1 MGREYSRF
9 VTCFPPAGVLL
20 AAMVAMSGCA
30 QTQSTSQAANP
41 PAAPAGVMNVAD
53 AAISGGDPSMA
64 LKVSQAALASNPQDL
79 DALYHEGAAYYA
91 MNRCMDAIAV
101 YKVALGLDTRSAEAE
116 VGIGRC
122 LLKRNA
128 VEAEQAFEA
137 AVRDDPNNATALN
150 DLGVARDLQGNH
162 AGAVDP
168 YQKALLLQ
176 PGTIA
181 TEVNI
186 GMSLALSGDG
196 DDALQYLGPLATSQ
210 DATPKIRQ
218 DYAAALV
225 AAGRD
230 TEARAV
236 LAVDLPPDG
245 VNQLMADFGAAI
257 AAGTPPAATASNGG
271 EMATPP
277 TTPTPAVPAP
287 VQAVPLANATTTQPP
302 ARLAVAQMPASQVGA
317 AGLPVQTEL
326 TPAAPTQA
334 APGPA
339 APGPAAP
346 PAVITPMITA
356 SAPDTGAMA
365 PASLPSASLAVPSQ
379 MPPPAVPSQVAP
391 PPGAQTTSDQGGAA
405 AGDTVVR

>member
-1 MGREYSRF
+1 MGRETSRL

-20 AAMVAMSGCA
+20 AASIVLGGCA
-30 QTQSTSQAANP
+30 QMQGAPQAANP
-41 PAAPAGVMNVAD
+41 PPQPSGVMNVAD
-53 AAISGGDPSMA
+53 AAISGGDPAMA

-101 YKVALGLDTRSAEAE
+101 YKVALGLDAHSAQAQ

-122 LLKRNA
+122 LLRRNA
-128 VEAEQAFEA
+128 VEAEQAFTA
-137 AVRDDPNNATALN
+137 AVQDDPNNAAALN
-150 DLGVARDLQGNH
+150 DLGVARDLEGNH
-162 AGAVDP
+162 AGAVEP

-176 PGTIA
+176 PGTVA

-245 VNQLMADFGAAI
+245 VNQLMADFSAAI
-257 AAGTPPAATASNGG
+257 AAGTPPAATASTAAP
-271 EMATPP
+271 ATVPAA
-277 TTPTPAVPAP
+277 PTPAVPAP
-287 VQAVPLANATTTQPP
+287 VQAVPLASA
-302 ARLAVAQMPASQVGA
+302 APASS
-317 AGLPVQTEL
+317 
-326 TPAAPTQA
+326 PAAPVESA
-334 APGPA
+334 SASAPQPLAPA
-339 APGPAAP
+339 PT
-346 PAVITPMITA
+346 VITPVA
-356 SAPDTGAMA
+356 EAAAPNTGAMA
-365 PASLPSASLAVPSQ
+365 PAALPSASLAAPAQ
-379 MPPPAVPSQVAP
+379 MPAAPTPVAP
-391 PPGAQTTSDQGGAA
+391 PPGASASTSETGAA
-405 AGDTVVR
+405 ASDKVVR

>member
-1 MGREYSRF
+1 MGRDSSRI
-9 VTCFPPAGVLL
+9 VTFFPPAGVLL
-20 AAMVAMSGCA
+20 ATAIILGGCA
-30 QTQSTSQAANP
+30 QTQGSPQAANP
-41 PAAPAGVMNVAD
+41 PPQAGGVMNVAD
-53 AAISGGDPSMA
+53 AAISGGDPAMA

-91 MNRCMDAIAV
+91 MDRCMDAIAV
-101 YKVALGLDTRSAEAE
+101 YKVALGLDARSAEAE

-128 VEAEQAFEA
+128 VEAEQAFAA
-137 AVRDDPNNATALN
+137 AVQDDPNNAAALN

-176 PGTIA
+176 PGTIS

-245 VNQLMADFGAAI
+245 VNQLMADFAAAI
-257 AAGTPPAATASNGG
+257 AAGTPPAAQASNA
-271 EMATPP
+271 ATPAVP
-277 TTPTPAVPAP
+277 TPPTPAVPAP
-287 VQAVPLANATTTQPP
+287 VQAVPLASAAP
-302 ARLAVAQMPASQVGA
+302 APANLAVAQV
-317 AGLPVQTEL
+317 
-326 TPAAPTQA
+326 PAAQITA
-334 APGPA
+334 APVPQA
-339 APGPAAP
+339 VAP
-346 PAVITPMITA
+346 PAPAVMTPAVAA

-365 PASLPSASLAVPSQ
+365 PAALPSASLAAPAQ
-379 MPPPAVPSQVAP
+379 MPVAP
-391 PPGAQTTSDQGGAA
+391 PPGAHATTDQGGAA

>member
-1 MGREYSRF
+1 MGRDSTRHI
-9 VTCFPPAGVLL
+9 TLIPPAGFWL
-20 AAMVAMSGCA
+20 AAVIALAGCA
-30 QTQSTSQAANP
+30 QNGGGPTAAT
-41 PAAPAGVMNVAD
+41 APAPPSGVMNVAD

-101 YKVALGLDTRSAEAE
+101 YKVALGLDAHSAEAQ

-128 VEAEQAFEA
+128 AEAELAFTA
-137 AVRDDPNNATALN
+137 AVQDDPNNAAALN
-150 DLGVARDLQGNH
+150 DLGIARDLQGNH

-176 PGTIA
+176 PGTVA
-181 TEVNI
+181 TEVNL

-196 DDALQYLGPLATSQ
+196 DDALQYLGPLATSV

-230 TEARAV
+230 PEARAV

-245 VNQLMADFGAAI
+245 VNELMADFAAAI
-257 AAGTPPAATASNGG
+257 AAAPPPAATASTGTQTT
-271 EMATPP
+271 APAP
-277 TTPTPAVPAP
+277 TQAVPPP
-287 VQAVPLANATTTQPP
+287 VQAVPLAQATP
-302 ARLAVAQMPASQVGA
+302 APAPMQ
-317 AGLPVQTEL
+317 
-326 TPAAPTQA
+326 PAAPQITAAATPPATATQP
-334 APGPA
+334 AP
-339 APGPAAP
+339 P
-346 PAVITPMITA
+346 PAVITPTVEAALPAANTA
-356 SAPDTGAMA
+356 PPAAMA
-365 PASLPSASLAVPSQ
+365 PAALPSASLATT
-379 MPPPAVPSQVAP
+379 PAAV
-391 PPGAQTTSDQGGAA
+391 DK
-405 AGDTVVR
+405 VVR